1 MSARLEPSFT
11 NLAKYSRF
19 CPLLDALSR
28 AKVASM
34 GEMRG
39 SRRPAALLTALA
51 AATIVRF
58 AAAWPRLPETVASHF
73 DARGVPNGFQS
84 RGAFVAL
91 AVGSQLL
98 VVAVF
103 ALLPAV
109 LHRIPPRWINLPHKD
124 AWLRAGRFDE
134 ALDRY
139 AAWSL
144 WFGCATAALLLGVFE
159 LAIRANLTRRPMDA
173 TLTWGL
179 LGSYLLVTVF
189 AIVRLYR
196 SMRFIHP
203 GAPPP

>member
-1 MSARLEPSFT
+1 VVR
-11 NLAKYSRF
+11 
-19 CPLLDALSR
+19 CAL
-28 AKVASM
+28 V
-34 GEMRG
+34 
-39 SRRPAALLTALA
+39 
-51 AATIVRF
+51 
-58 AAAWPRLPETVASHF
+58 WPQLPPVVASHF

-91 AVGSQLL
+91 VIGSQLL

-103 ALLPAV
+103 ALLPAL

-134 ALDRY
+134 ALGRY

-159 LAIRANLTRRPMDA
+159 LAIRANLTRQPMDA

-179 LGSYLLVTVF
+179 LGGYLVVTLF
-189 AIVRLYR
+189 AIARLYGG
-196 SMRFIHP
+196 MRPPEADRTSP
-203 GAPPP
+203 GAR